1 MTAPLFAA
9 EPLAG
14 IALVVALAAWI
25 VSEVLIGRRHPPS
38 ATNPVGRGTGV
49 AVGLGLVAV
58 YVGGPVLSLTVTET
72 TITTAPLL
80 VFVAGLAIALAGQ
93 GFRLRAV
100 RELGASFTFELQTV
114 AGQRV
119 IDTGPYARIRHPSYT
134 GALICALGFTLAYT
148 NWLAPL
154 TVLALAAAYVVRIP
168 AEERMLVDALGAP
181 YRRYIARTWRLIP
194 HVF

>member
-1 MTAPLFAA
+1 MTAPLFVA
-9 EPLAG
+9 EPLVG
-14 IALVVALAAWI
+14 LALAVAQAAWF
-25 VSEVLIGRRHPPS
+25 VSEVRIGRRHGPTTPS
-38 ATNPVGRGTGV
+38 TVGRCTGL

-58 YVGGPVLSLTVTET
+58 YAGGPLLSLTVTGA
-72 TITTAPLL
+72 TITTAPLIC
-80 VFVAGLAIALAGQ
+80 FVAGLVIAAVGQ

-134 GALICALGFTLAYT
+134 GALICALGFTVSYT

-154 TVLALAAAYVVRIP
+154 TVLVLGAAYVVRIP
-168 AEERMLVDALGAP
+168 AEERMLVAELGDP
-181 YRRYIARTWRLIP
+181 YRRYIDRTWRLVP
-194 HVF
+194 HLL

>member
-1 MTAPLFAA
+1 MSAPLFVT

-14 IALVVALAAWI
+14 LTLAVAQAAWLA
-25 VSEVLIGRRHPPS
+25 SEIRIGRRHRPATPS
-38 ATNPVGRGTGV
+38 PVGRRSGLAV
-49 AVGLGLVAV
+49 AIGLVAV
-58 YVGGPVLSLTVTET
+58 YVGGPVVSLTVTAA
-72 TITTAPLL
+72 TITTGAVLC
-80 VFVAGLAIALAGQ
+80 FVTGLAIAVVGQ

-119 IDTGPYARIRHPSYT
+119 IDTGPYTRIRHPSYT

-154 TVLALAAAYVVRIP
+154 AVLVLAAAYVVRIP
-168 AEERMLVDALGAP
+168 EEERMLVAALGDP
-181 YRRYIARTWRLIP
+181 YRRYIARTWRLVP
-194 HVF
+194 HLL